1 MPLCAAVIGCGH
13 LPPGHPFPDANDCQP
28 LPSISPV
35 PVVGNEQSVHHQ
47 RSYRYM
53 YEIRHYGSKYEVLQ
67 SWPLASPRIAGFL
80 AVTVKRSWT
89 HTMEKACVGHRSVP
103 AATSPSSRI
112 FSALFSAEAELCRG
126 RRPAPQVQ
134 ERGEIK
140 LGYPVAGIGYS
151 TTPGFIGGLV
161 KKKAADILGLWVRK
175 KLAFPNPAYELFYDS
190 RWLAQH

>member
-1 MPLCAAVIGCGH
+1 MRCCR
-13 LPPGHPFPDANDCQP
+13 
-28 LPSISPV
+28 
-35 PVVGNEQSVHHQ
+35 VGRWQARESQ
-47 RSYRYM
+47 
-53 YEIRHYGSKYEVLQ
+53 
-67 SWPLASPRIAGFL
+67 GFL
-80 AVTVKRSWT
+80 RSRSREAGPTQWKRPF
-89 HTMEKACVGHRSVP
+89 GHRSVP
-103 AATSPSSRI
+103 VATSPSSRI